1 MFARI
6 IFWLK
11 CSRYYTLPM
20 TLFSWLIIF
29 CYAIK
34 NNGNWVY
41 GIIALFGIC
50 CCHLATNLFDDFID
64 FKFLKKKFKGDKI
77 ILPNTQKGKCVYL
90 LNGST
95 TQRTQLFVVFL
106 YLILASSVGLFF
118 FYLYGFKLLIFM
130 AIGGGIVLSYP
141 LLSSLRMSELAIG
154 TAFGP
159 LLFCGTN
166 FVMTGNISLNSIL
179 VSIPSTI
186 FTLNLIYT
194 DTLMDYDIDT
204 KEGKKTFIRL
214 FSKTNAV
221 LIQILLLTMGY
232 FSLFKIVPIGV
243 LTLPLAIDLL
253 ISDYKFAKDSSY
265 LPKKHWYHF
274 PFEEFEEIKQNR
286 SVIYMFRMYQARNLM
301 IYTSILMVVWIL
313 FYSI

>member
-1 MFARI
+1 MLARI
-6 IFWLK
+6 WFWLK
-11 CSRYYTLPM
+11 CSRIYTLPM
-20 TLFSWLIIF
+20 TFFSWLIIF
-29 CYAIK
+29 CYALK
-34 NNGNWVY
+34 HNGNWVY

-77 ILPNTQKGKCVYL
+77 ILPNTQKGKCAYL

-106 YLILASSVGLFF
+106 YLVLASSVGLFF

-141 LLSSLRMSELAIG
+141 LLSNLRMSEVAIG

-159 LLFCGTN
+159 LLFLGTY
-166 FVMTGNISLNSIL
+166 FVMTGTISFESLV

-286 SVIYMFRMYQARNLM
+286 SVTYMFRMYQARNLM
-301 IYTSILMVVWIL
+301 IYTSILMSVWIL
-313 FYSI
+313 IK

>member
-1 MFARI
+1 MLARI
-6 IFWLK
+6 WFWLK
-11 CSRYYTLPM
+11 CSRIYTLPM
-20 TLFSWLIIF
+20 TFFSWLIIF
-29 CYAIK
+29 CYALK
-34 NNGNWVY
+34 HNGNWVY

-64 FKFLKKKFKGDKI
+64 FKLLKKRSVGDKVT
-77 ILPNTQKGKCVYL
+77 LPNTQKGKCAYL

-95 TQRTQLFVVFL
+95 TQGVQLLVVFL
-106 YLILASSVGLFF
+106 YLTFASCVGLFF

-141 LLSSLRMSELAIG
+141 LLSNLRMSEVAIG

-159 LLFCGTN
+159 LLFLGTY
-166 FVMTGNISLNSIL
+166 FVMTGTISFESLV

-253 ISDYKFAKDSSY
+253 ISDYKFAKDSSC

-301 IYTSILMVVWIL
+301 IYTSILMSVWIL
-313 FYSI
+313 IK

>member
-1 MFARI
+1 MLARI
-6 IFWLK
+6 WFWLK
-11 CSRYYTLPM
+11 CSRIYTLPM
-20 TLFSWLIIF
+20 TFFSWLIIF
-29 CYAIK
+29 CYALK
-34 NNGNWVY
+34 HNGNWVY

-64 FKFLKKKFKGDKI
+64 FKLLKKRSVGDKVT
-77 ILPNTQKGKCVYL
+77 LPNTQKGKCAYL

-95 TQRTQLFVVFL
+95 TQGVQLLVVLL
-106 YLILASSVGLFF
+106 YLVLASCVGLFF
-118 FYLYGFKLLIFM
+118 FYLYGLKLLIFM
-130 AIGGGIVLSYP
+130 AVGGIIVLSYP
-141 LLSSLRMSELAIG
+141 LLSNLRMSEIAIG
-154 TAFGP
+154 IAFGP
-159 LLFCGTN
+159 LLFCGTY
-166 FVMTGNISLNSIL
+166 FVMTGTISYESLV

-221 LIQILLLTMGY
+221 LIQILLLTIGY
-232 FSLFKIVPIGV
+232 FSLLEIAPIGV

-301 IYTSILMVVWIL
+301 VYTSILLVVWIL
-313 FYSI
+313 FSRI

>member
-1 MFARI
+1 MLARI
-6 IFWLK
+6 WFWLK
-11 CSRYYTLPM
+11 CSRIYTLPM
-20 TLFSWLIIF
+20 TFFSWLIIF
-29 CYAIK
+29 CYALK
-34 NNGNWVY
+34 HNGNWVY

-64 FKFLKKKFKGDKI
+64 FKLLEKRSVGDKVT
-77 ILPNTQKGKCVYL
+77 LPNTQKGKCAYL

-141 LLSSLRMSELAIG
+141 LLSNIRMSELAIG

-159 LLFCGTN
+159 LLFLGTY
-166 FVMTGNISLNSIL
+166 FVMTGTISFESL
-179 VSIPSTI
+179 VISIPSTI

-214 FSKTNAV
+214 FSKTNGV

-301 IYTSILMVVWIL
+301 IYTSILMIVWIL
-313 FYSI
+313 IK

>member
-1 MFARI
+1 MLARI
-6 IFWLK
+6 WFWLK
-11 CSRYYTLPM
+11 CSRIYTLPM
-20 TLFSWLIIF
+20 TFFSWLIIF
-29 CYAIK
+29 CYALK
-34 NNGNWVY
+34 HNGNWVY
-41 GIIALFGIC
+41 GVVALFGIC

-64 FKFLKKKFKGDKI
+64 FKLLKKRSVGDKVT
-77 ILPNTQKGKCVYL
+77 LPNTQKGKCAYL

-141 LLSSLRMSELAIG
+141 LLSNLRMSELAIG

-159 LLFCGTN
+159 LLFLGTY
-166 FVMTGNISLNSIL
+166 FVMTGTISFESLV

-253 ISDYKFAKDSSY
+253 ISDYKFAKDSSC

-274 PFEEFEEIKQNR
+274 PFEEYEDIKQNR

-301 IYTSILMVVWIL
+301 IYTSILMSFWIL
-313 FYSI
+313 IK

>member
-1 MFARI
+1 MLARI
-6 IFWLK
+6 WFWLK
-11 CSRYYTLPM
+11 CSRIYTLPM

-34 NNGNWVY
+34 NNGNWFY
-41 GIIALFGIC
+41 GVVALFGIC

-64 FKFLKKKFKGDKI
+64 FKLLKKRSVGDKVT
-77 ILPNTQKGKCVYL
+77 LPNTQKGKCAYL

-95 TQRTQLFVVFL
+95 TQGVQLLVVFL
-106 YLILASSVGLFF
+106 YLAFASCVGLFF
-118 FYLYGFKLLIFM
+118 FYLYGLKLLIFI
-130 AIGGGIVLSYP
+130 AVGGIIVFSYP
-141 LLSSLRMSELAIG
+141 LLSNLRMSEVAIG

-159 LLFCGTN
+159 LLFLGTY
-166 FVMTGNISLNSIL
+166 FVMTGTISFESL
-179 VSIPSTI
+179 VISIPSTI

-214 FSKTNAV
+214 FSKTNGV

-253 ISDYKFAKDSSY
+253 ISDYKFAKYSSY

-301 IYTSILMVVWIL
+301 IYTSILMIVWIL
-313 FYSI
+313 IK

>member
-1 MFARI
+1 MLARI
-6 IFWLK
+6 WFWLK
-11 CSRYYTLPM
+11 CSRIYTLPM
-20 TLFSWLIIF
+20 TFFSWLIIF
-29 CYAIK
+29 CYALK
-34 NNGNWVY
+34 HNGNWVY

-64 FKFLKKKFKGDKI
+64 FKLLKKRSVGDKVT
-77 ILPNTQKGKCVYL
+77 LPNTQKGKCAYL

-95 TQRTQLFVVFL
+95 TQGVQLLVVFL
-106 YLILASSVGLFF
+106 YLTFASCVGLFF

-130 AIGGGIVLSYP
+130 AIGGGIVFSYP
-141 LLSSLRMSELAIG
+141 LLSNLRMSELAIG

-159 LLFCGTN
+159 LLFLGTY
-166 FVMTGNISLNSIL
+166 FVMTGIISFESLV

-214 FSKTNAV
+214 FSKTNTV

-301 IYTSILMVVWIL
+301 IYTSILMSVWIL
-313 FYSI
+313 IK

>member
-1 MFARI
+1 MLARI
-6 IFWLK
+6 WFWLK
-11 CSRYYTLPM
+11 CSRIYTLPM
-20 TLFSWLIIF
+20 TFFSWLIIF
-29 CYAIK
+29 CYALK
-34 NNGNWVY
+34 HNGNWVY

-64 FKFLKKKFKGDKI
+64 FKLLKKRSVGDKVT
-77 ILPNTQKGKCVYL
+77 LPNTQKGKCAYL

-106 YLILASSVGLFF
+106 YLILASCVGLFF

-141 LLSSLRMSELAIG
+141 LLSNLRMSEVAIG

-159 LLFCGTN
+159 LLFLGTY
-166 FVMTGNISLNSIL
+166 FVMTGTISFESLV

-221 LIQILLLTMGY
+221 LIQILLLTIGY

-253 ISDYKFAKDSSY
+253 ISDYKFAKDSSC

-301 IYTSILMVVWIL
+301 IYTSILMIVWIL
-313 FYSI
+313 IK

>member
-6 IFWLK
+6 WFWLK
-11 CSRYYTLPM
+11 CSRIYTLPM
-20 TLFSWLIIF
+20 TIFSWLIIF
-29 CYAIK
+29 CYALK
-34 NNGNWVY
+34 HSGNWLY
-41 GIIALFGIC
+41 GILALFGIC

-64 FKFLKKKFKGDKI
+64 FKLLKKQSVDDKI
-77 ILPNTQKGKCVYL
+77 TLPNTQKGKCAYL

-95 TQRTQLFVVFL
+95 TQGAQLSVVFL
-106 YLILASSVGLFF
+106 YLALASCVGLFF
-118 FYLYGFKLLIFM
+118 FYLYGLTLLIFIT
-130 AIGGGIVLSYP
+130 IGGVIVLSYP
-141 LLSSLRMSELAIG
+141 LLSNLRMSELTIG

-159 LLFCGTN
+159 LLFCGTY
-166 FVMTGNISLNSIL
+166 FVMTGNINVDSIL

-194 DTLMDYDIDT
+194 DTLMDYDNDS
-204 KEGKKTFIRL
+204 KENKKTFIRL
-214 FSKTNAV
+214 FSKKNAV
-221 LIQILLLTMGY
+221 LIQTILLAFGY
-232 FSLFKIVPIGV
+232 FALSIFAPIGV
-243 LTLPLAIDLL
+243 LTLPLAIDLI

-313 FYSI
+313 FSRI

>member
-1 MFARI
+1 MLARI
-6 IFWLK
+6 WFWLK
-11 CSRYYTLPM
+11 CSRIYTLPM
-20 TLFSWLIIF
+20 TFFSWLIIF
-29 CYAIK
+29 CYALK
-34 NNGNWVY
+34 HNGNWVY

-64 FKFLKKKFKGDKI
+64 FKLLKKRSVGDKVT
-77 ILPNTQKGKCVYL
+77 LPNTQKGKCAYL

-130 AIGGGIVLSYP
+130 TIGGGIVLSYP
-141 LLSSLRMSELAIG
+141 LLSNLRMSELAIG

-159 LLFCGTN
+159 LLFLGTY
-166 FVMTGNISLNSIL
+166 FVMTGTISFESLV

-253 ISDYKFAKDSSY
+253 ISDYKFAKDSSC

-313 FYSI
+313 IK

>member
-1 MFARI
+1 MLARI
-6 IFWLK
+6 WFWLK
-11 CSRYYTLPM
+11 CSRIYTLPM
-20 TLFSWLIIF
+20 TFFSWLIIF
-29 CYAIK
+29 CYALK
-34 NNGNWVY
+34 HNGNWVY

-64 FKFLKKKFKGDKI
+64 FKLLKKRSVGDKVT
-77 ILPNTQKGKCVYL
+77 LPNTQKGKCAYL

-95 TQRTQLFVVFL
+95 TQGVQLFVVFL
-106 YLILASSVGLFF
+106 YLTFASCVGLFF

-141 LLSSLRMSELAIG
+141 LLSNLRMSEVAIG

-166 FVMTGNISLNSIL
+166 FVMTGTISFESLV

-301 IYTSILMVVWIL
+301 IYTSILMSVWIL
-313 FYSI
+313 IK

>member
-1 MFARI
+1 MLARI
-6 IFWLK
+6 WFWLK
-11 CSRYYTLPM
+11 CSRIYTLPM
-20 TLFSWLIIF
+20 TFFSWLIIF
-29 CYAIK
+29 CYALK
-34 NNGNWVY
+34 HNGNWVY

-64 FKFLKKKFKGDKI
+64 FKLLKKRSVGDKVT
-77 ILPNTQKGKCVYL
+77 LPNTQKGKCAYL

-141 LLSSLRMSELAIG
+141 LLSNLRMSELAIG

-159 LLFCGTN
+159 LLFLGTY
-166 FVMTGNISLNSIL
+166 FVMTGTISFESLV

-232 FSLFKIVPIGV
+232 FSLFKVVPIGV

-301 IYTSILMVVWIL
+301 IYTSILMIVWIL
-313 FYSI
+313 IK

>member
-1 MFARI
+1 MLARI
-6 IFWLK
+6 WFWLK
-11 CSRYYTLPM
+11 CSRIYTLPM
-20 TLFSWLIIF
+20 TFFSWLIIF
-29 CYAIK
+29 CYALK
-34 NNGNWVY
+34 HNGNWVY

-64 FKFLKKKFKGDKI
+64 FKLLKKRSVGDKVT
-77 ILPNTQKGKCVYL
+77 LPNTQKGKCAYL

-95 TQRTQLFVVFL
+95 TQGVQLLVVFL
-106 YLILASSVGLFF
+106 YLAFASCVGLFF
-118 FYLYGFKLLIFM
+118 FYLYGLKLLIFI
-130 AIGGGIVLSYP
+130 AVGGIIVFSYP
-141 LLSSLRMSELAIG
+141 LLSNLRMSEVAIG

-159 LLFCGTN
+159 LLFLGTY
-166 FVMTGNISLNSIL
+166 FVMTGTISFESLV

-221 LIQILLLTMGY
+221 LMQILLLTMGY
-232 FSLFKIVPIGV
+232 FSLFKIVPNGV

-313 FYSI
+313 IK

>member
-1 MFARI
+1 MLARI
-6 IFWLK
+6 WFWLK
-11 CSRYYTLPM
+11 CSRIYTLPM
-20 TLFSWLIIF
+20 TFFSWLIIF
-29 CYAIK
+29 CYALK
-34 NNGNWVY
+34 HNGNWVY

-64 FKFLKKKFKGDKI
+64 FKLLKKRSVGDKVT
-77 ILPNTQKGKCVYL
+77 LPNTQKGKCAYL

-106 YLILASSVGLFF
+106 YLMLASSVGLFF

-141 LLSSLRMSELAIG
+141 LLSNLRMSEVAIG

-159 LLFCGTN
+159 LLFLGTY
-166 FVMTGNISLNSIL
+166 FVMTGTISFESLV

-221 LIQILLLTMGY
+221 LIQILLLTIGY

-253 ISDYKFAKDSSY
+253 ISDYKFAKDSSC

-313 FYSI
+313 IK

>member
-1 MFARI
+1 MLARI
-6 IFWLK
+6 WFWLK
-11 CSRYYTLPM
+11 CSRIYTLPM
-20 TLFSWLIIF
+20 TFFSWLIIF
-29 CYAIK
+29 CYALK
-34 NNGNWVY
+34 HNGNWVY

-64 FKFLKKKFKGDKI
+64 FKLLKKRSVGDKVT
-77 ILPNTQKGKCVYL
+77 LPNTQKGKCAYL

-141 LLSSLRMSELAIG
+141 LLSNLRMSELAIG

-159 LLFCGTN
+159 LLFLGTY
-166 FVMTGNISLNSIL
+166 FVMTGTISFESLV

-221 LIQILLLTMGY
+221 LIQILLLIMGY

-253 ISDYKFAKDSSY
+253 ISDYKFAKDSSC

-301 IYTSILMVVWIL
+301 IYTSILMSFWIL
-313 FYSI
+313 IK

>member
-1 MFARI
+1 MLARI
-6 IFWLK
+6 WFWLK
-11 CSRYYTLPM
+11 CSRIYTLPM
-20 TLFSWLIIF
+20 TFFSWLIIF
-29 CYAIK
+29 CYALK
-34 NNGNWVY
+34 HNGNWVY

-64 FKFLKKKFKGDKI
+64 FKLLKKRSVGDKVT
-77 ILPNTQKGKCVYL
+77 LPNTQKGKCAYL

-141 LLSSLRMSELAIG
+141 LLSNIRMSELAIG

-159 LLFCGTN
+159 LLFLGTY
-166 FVMTGNISLNSIL
+166 FVMTGTISFESL
-179 VSIPSTI
+179 VISIPSTI

-214 FSKTNAV
+214 FSKTNGV

-301 IYTSILMVVWIL
+301 IYTSILMIVWIL
-313 FYSI
+313 IK

>member
-1 MFARI
+1 MLARI
-6 IFWLK
+6 WFWLK
-11 CSRYYTLPM
+11 CSRIYTLPM
-20 TLFSWLIIF
+20 TFFSWLIIF
-29 CYAIK
+29 CYALK
-34 NNGNWVY
+34 HNGNWVY

-64 FKFLKKKFKGDKI
+64 FKLLKKRSVGDKVT
-77 ILPNTQKGKCVYL
+77 LPNTQKGKCAYL

-141 LLSSLRMSELAIG
+141 LLSNLRMSEVAIG

-159 LLFCGTN
+159 LLFLGTY
-166 FVMTGNISLNSIL
+166 FVMTGTISFESLV

-221 LIQILLLTMGY
+221 LIQILLLTIGY

-253 ISDYKFAKDSSY
+253 ISDYKFAKDSSC

-313 FYSI
+313 IK